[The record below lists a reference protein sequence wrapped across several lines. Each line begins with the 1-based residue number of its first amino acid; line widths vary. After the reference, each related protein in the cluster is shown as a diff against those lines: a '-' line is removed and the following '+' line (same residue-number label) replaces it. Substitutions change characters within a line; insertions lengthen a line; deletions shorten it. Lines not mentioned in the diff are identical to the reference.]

1 MATSNPVLAT
11 LLLLALASVSSSC
24 ASNSQSDTRV
34 RIELVPPTDSPPTAA
49 ATIPNAVL
57 APETST
63 PAPTRRITLS
73 AVGDVMLDRSV
84 GERIRS
90 DGPTVVFK
98 GVRESLRGADFTV
111 ANLETSI
118 ADVGS
123 PRAKGYTFRSPPAA
137 AEALKDAGIDL
148 VSLANNHSLDFGP
161 EALRQTLALVESQGI
176 LAVGAGVDSASA
188 QAPKFVAINGL
199 HLAFLGFV
207 DTPSEGPGYQRSTW
221 EAGPGKPGV
230 AWADVDG
237 ITRAVKAASAEAD
250 LVIVLL
256 HNGVEGSSE
265 PSSSQRA
272 YAQAAIDAGAALVL
286 GSHPHVLQPVERY
299 RRGVIAFSLGNFV
312 FDGFDG
318 AANTSAIFEAV
329 LTPQGVESWRMV
341 PVSIVDGLPIPK

>member
-1 MATSNPVLAT
+1 MA
-11 LLLLALASVSSSC
+11 
-24 ASNSQSDTRV
+24 
-34 RIELVPPTDSPPTAA
+34 VP
-49 ATIPNAVL
+49 
-57 APETST
+57 APANT

-90 DGPTVVFK
+90 DGPSVVFK
-98 GVRESLRGADFTV
+98 GVRQSLRGADFTV

-118 ADVGS
+118 AEVGS

-161 EALRQTLALVESQGI
+161 DALRQTLSLVEAQGI
-176 LAVGAGVDSASA
+176 LAVGAGVDAKSAL
-188 QAPKFVAINGL
+188 APKVVQVNGL
-199 HLAFLGFV
+199 RLAFLGFV
-207 DTPSEGPGYQRSTW
+207 DTPSEGAGYQRSTW

-230 AWADVDG
+230 AWADVEG
-237 ITRAVKAASAEAD
+237 ITRAVKAAAAEAD

-256 HNGVEGSSE
+256 HNGVEGSRE
-265 PSSSQRA
+265 PSPSQRL

-286 GSHPHVLQPVERY
+286 GSHPHVLQTVERY
-299 RRGVIAFSLGNFV
+299 GSGVIAYSLGNFV

-329 LTPQGVESWRMV
+329 LTPEGVESWRMV
-341 PVSIVDGLPIPK
+341 PVSIVDGLPVPK